1 MTEPR
6 KSTKPAKPSK
16 PAEPTPRK
24 TKAQLTSE
32 RRRRN
37 YLVFSLVMVGVL
49 TLSALAPLFTRN
61 LQFEEPQIP
70 PTATTPPV
78 LPTPISDLSTIRFD
92 TAAVSVSG
100 LYSVAVPTGWEVGTN
115 IVQLNEAQLTQ
126 RNGAASSVIEARI
139 IQPETPLTSVDEL
152 PTFFN
157 DAWLRSSWRD
167 YTSWNKT
174 GETVVDD
181 RYVADFLLTRLGS
194 QFIAR
199 QEAWTD
205 GRWLYVVRVVT
216 LPNASDMLRHLL
228 NGVRA
233 SLRVNPHQ
241 VDVPFDW
248 QGHFDPTHEYLI
260 RFPSSWRVTDAAN
273 GQPTS
278 LAGEGATIRIDTV
291 AANVAS
297 AEDAQQ
303 WVEATYGATVTSV
316 EPVERGDAAGFAVA
330 YQLPTLDG
338 DTTSG
343 YAVLLNNGQ
352 NLSVADLRFN
362 QPNVDLNATVE
373 GFETWQQI
381 MNSFS
386 LWRLAAT
393 AA

>member
-6 KSTKPAKPSK
+6 KSAKK
-16 PAEPTPRK
+16 TAEPTPRK
-24 TKAQLTSE
+24 TKAQLASE

-49 TLSALAPLFTRN
+49 SLSALAPLFTSN
-61 LQFEEPQIP
+61 IQPDQPQIQ

-92 TAAVSVSG
+92 NMAVSVSG
-100 LYSVAVPTGWEVGTN
+100 LYSVAVPTGWEIGTN

-126 RNGAASSVIEARI
+126 RNGAASSVIEARV
-139 IQPETPLTSVDEL
+139 IQPETPITSVEEL

-174 GETVVDD
+174 GETVVED

-216 LPNASDMLRHLL
+216 LPNASDMLRYLL
-228 NGVRA
+228 NGVRQ
-233 SLRVNPHQ
+233 SLRVNPQ
-241 VDVPFDW
+241 IIDVPFDW
-248 QGHFDPTHEYLI
+248 QGHFDPSHEYLI
-260 RFPSSWRVTDAAN
+260 RFPSTWRVTDAAN

-291 AANVAS
+291 TAAVDS
-297 AEDAQQ
+297 AEVAQQ
-303 WVEATYGATVTSV
+303 WVETTYGATVTSV
-316 EPVERGDAAGFAVA
+316 EPVERGGAAGFAVA

-343 YAVLLNNGQ
+343 YAVLLTNGD
-352 NLSVADLRFN
+352 NVSVADLRFS
-362 QPNVDLNATVE
+362 QPNVDLNSEVE

-386 LWRLAAT
+386 IWRLTST

>member
-6 KSTKPAKPSK
+6 KSAK

-24 TKAQLTSE
+24 TKAQLASE

-37 YLVFSLVMVGVL
+37 YLVFSLVMVAVL
-49 TLSALAPLFTRN
+49 SLSALAPLFTSN
-61 LQFEEPQIP
+61 IQPEQPQIQ

-92 TAAVSVSG
+92 NAAVSVSG
-100 LYSVAVPTGWEVGTN
+100 LFSVAVPTGWEIGTN

-126 RNGAASSVIEARI
+126 RNGAASSVIEARV
-139 IQPETPLTSVDEL
+139 IQPETPITSVDEL

-174 GETVVDD
+174 GETVVDG

-228 NGVRA
+228 NGVRQ
-233 SLRVNPHQ
+233 SLRVNPQ
-241 VDVPFDW
+241 IIDVPFDW
-248 QGHFDPTHEYLI
+248 QGHFDPSNEYLI
-260 RFPSSWRVTDAAN
+260 RFPSTWRVTDAAS

-291 AANVAS
+291 TAAVDS
-297 AEDAQQ
+297 AEAAQQ
-303 WVEATYGATVTSV
+303 WVETTYGATVTSV
-316 EPVERGDAAGFAVA
+316 EPVERGEATGFAVA

-343 YAVLLNNGQ
+343 YAVLLRNGD
-352 NLSVADLRFN
+352 NVSVAELRFS
-362 QPNVDLNATVE
+362 QPNVDLNGEAE

-386 LWRLAAT
+386 IWRLTST
-393 AA
+393 AV

>member
-6 KSTKPAKPSK
+6 KSAKK
-16 PAEPTPRK
+16 TAEPTPRK
-24 TKAQLTSE
+24 TKAQLASE

-49 TLSALAPLFTRN
+49 SLSALAPLFTSN
-61 LQFEEPQIP
+61 IQPDQPQIQ

-92 TAAVSVSG
+92 NMAVSVSG
-100 LYSVAVPTGWEVGTN
+100 LYSVAVPTGWEIGTN

-126 RNGAASSVIEARI
+126 RNGAASSVIEARV
-139 IQPETPLTSVDEL
+139 IQPETPITSVEEL

-174 GETVVDD
+174 GETVVED

-216 LPNASDMLRHLL
+216 LPNASDMLRYLL
-228 NGVRA
+228 NGVRQ
-233 SLRVNPHQ
+233 SLRVNPQ
-241 VDVPFDW
+241 IIDVPFDW
-248 QGHFDPTHEYLI
+248 QGHFDPSHEYLI
-260 RFPSSWRVTDAAN
+260 RFPSTWRVTDAAN

-291 AANVAS
+291 TAAVDS
-297 AEDAQQ
+297 AEAAQQ
-303 WVEATYGATVTSV
+303 WVETTYGAAVTSV
-316 EPVERGDAAGFAVA
+316 EPVERGGAAGFAVA

-343 YAVLLNNGQ
+343 YAVLLRNGD
-352 NLSVADLRFN
+352 NVSVADLRFS
-362 QPNVDLNATVE
+362 QPNVDLNSEVE

-386 LWRLAAT
+386 IWRLTST